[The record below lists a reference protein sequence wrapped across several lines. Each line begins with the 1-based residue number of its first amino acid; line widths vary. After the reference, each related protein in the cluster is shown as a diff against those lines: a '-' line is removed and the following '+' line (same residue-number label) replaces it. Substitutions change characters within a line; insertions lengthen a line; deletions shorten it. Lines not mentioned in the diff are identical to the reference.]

1 MDSTNGIYDN
11 HLYQTIWK
19 APNKENSD
27 DVNNKDILRFVR
39 KPSGNVSSDANKSES
54 EKKPPT
60 LPNRTSVV
68 INLDKNRIRVGRRS
82 RLLPRPLSLPSS
94 FNLLKNFKQNTESS
108 AREASLDIS
117 LIKKLEDE
125 IYQRKEDMLRQN
137 ENVINKKICDNVKC
151 TNCSKIHSFVPN
163 QIVETKTF
171 LDDTSAFTDPESKP
185 VLVVDSSKL
194 QPLLM
199 KRDKDSE
206 VRSISGAK
214 SILIV
219 DNSQFYPVLMTY
231 EIKNK
236 TENDCQQKVEQKLQ
250 NVQLAKPPE
259 IKNKKDND
267 IHKKVTQRLQNVQSS
282 KPPTVSTKIVNKT
295 SEPSKHSRN
304 ITHLF
309 ESCFCKSNPPSPILS
324 PPNTNYPSSTRSTIS
339 TSSSSSL
346 CSNVIND
353 DKNMSSRKSSKFK
366 RFLIHRRSLNL
377 PSKTQRTDEI
387 EMTGTKVKDKK
398 KFIGADIPNMYMT
411 KNKCVPDFQ
420 LDDVH
425 FTNFECK
432 LKNNKLKWLLSIIRK
447 TSNTSLTKY
456 SSAKKRWLSC
466 DDVNSSES
474 HKCNNYLSIY
484 CEAFK
489 NINWSYEDVNDIR
502 NNFNC
507 ITESKQCDTH
517 LNNVRNEDINKIT
530 TPAECNSNNLVRR
543 VRRRSSFRNKRH
555 SVGSTDVVKTWVYR
569 KR

>member
-19 APNKENSD
+19 APNTENSD
-27 DVNNKDILRFVR
+27 EISNKEILQCAR
-39 KPSGNVSSDANKSES
+39 KPPANKINES
-54 EKKPPT
+54 EKKPPI
-60 LPNRTSVV
+60 LPPNRTNRTSVV

-94 FNLLKNFKQNTESS
+94 FNLLKNFKQSQEDSATET
-108 AREASLDIS
+108 SLDIS

-163 QIVETKTF
+163 QVVDTKTF
-171 LDDTSAFTDPESKP
+171 VDDTTAFSDPKSKP

-199 KRDKDSE
+199 KRDKESE
-206 VRSISGAK
+206 TQCIANGAT

-231 EIKNK
+231 EIKAK
-236 TENDCQQKVEQKLQ
+236 TENDAQQRVTQKPNNSQ
-250 NVQLAKPPE
+250 YTKPP
-259 IKNKKDND
+259 ILSHGN
-267 IHKKVTQRLQNVQSS
+267 I
-282 KPPTVSTKIVNKT
+282 NKT
-295 SEPSKHSRN
+295 SEPSKQSRN
-304 ITHLF
+304 FTQLF
-309 ESCFCKSNPPSPILS
+309 ESCFCKSNPPSPVSS
-324 PPNTNYPSSTRSTIS
+324 PVTTNYPSSTRSISTIS
-339 TSSSSSL
+339 TSSSTSSSL

-377 PSKTQRTDEI
+377 PSKIQRTDET
-387 EMTGTKVKDKK
+387 EMTGTKLKDKK
-398 KFIGADIPNMYMT
+398 KFICTDMPNMT
-411 KNKCVPDFQ
+411 KNKCVPDFR

-432 LKNNKLKWLLSIIRK
+432 LKNNKLKWLLSIRR
-447 TSNTSLTKY
+447 TSNTSLTKCNLV
-456 SSAKKRWLSC
+456 KKRWLSC
-466 DDVNSSES
+466 DDVNSSQP

-484 CEAFK
+484 AEAFK
-489 NINWSYEDVNDIR
+489 DANWSSEDVNDIQ
-502 NNFNC
+502 NKFNS
-507 ITESKQCDTH
+507 IAENKQCDSY
-517 LNNVRNEDINKIT
+517 LNNVVRNEDINKIT
-530 TPAECNSNNLVRR
+530 TPADCNSNNLVRR

>member
-19 APNKENSD
+19 APNTENSD
-27 DVNNKDILRFVR
+27 EISNKEILQYVR
-39 KPSGNVSSDANKSES
+39 KPPASKINES
-54 EKKPPT
+54 EKKPPI
-60 LPNRTSVV
+60 LPPNRTNRASVV

-94 FNLLKNFKQNTESS
+94 FNLLKNFKQSQEDSPTET
-108 AREASLDIS
+108 SLDIS
-117 LIKKLEDE
+117 LIKNLEDE

-151 TNCSKIHSFVPN
+151 TNCSKIHCFVPN
-163 QIVETKTF
+163 QVVDTKTF
-171 LDDTSAFTDPESKP
+171 VDDTTAFSDPKSKP
-185 VLVVDSSKL
+185 VLVVDSTKL

-199 KRDKDSE
+199 KRDKESE
-206 VRSISGAK
+206 IQCISGAK

-231 EIKNK
+231 EIKDK
-236 TENDCQQKVEQKLQ
+236 TDNDAQQKVVQKPNNSQ
-250 NVQLAKPPE
+250 NTKPP
-259 IKNKKDND
+259 ILSHAN
-267 IHKKVTQRLQNVQSS
+267 
-282 KPPTVSTKIVNKT
+282 VNKT
-295 SEPSKHSRN
+295 EPSKHSRN
-304 ITHLF
+304 FTQLF
-309 ESCFCKSNPPSPILS
+309 ESCFCKSNPPSPVSS
-324 PPNTNYPSSTRSTIS
+324 PIANNYPSSTRSTIS
-339 TSSSSSL
+339 TASSSTSSSL

-377 PSKTQRTDEI
+377 PSKIPRTDET
-387 EMTGTKVKDKK
+387 EMTGTKLKDKK
-398 KFIGADIPNMYMT
+398 KFICTDMPNMT
-411 KNKCVPDFQ
+411 KTKCVPDFR

-432 LKNNKLKWLLSIIRK
+432 LKNNKLKWLLSIRR
-447 TSNTSLTKY
+447 TSNTSLTKCNLV
-456 SSAKKRWLSC
+456 KKRWLSC
-466 DDVNSSES
+466 DDVNSSEP

-484 CEAFK
+484 AEAFK
-489 NINWSYEDVNDIR
+489 DANWSYEDVNDIQ
-502 NNFNC
+502 NKFNS
-507 ITESKQCDTH
+507 IAENKQCDSY

-530 TPAECNSNNLVRR
+530 TPADCNSNNLVRR

>member
-27 DVNNKDILRFVR
+27 DINKDILQFVR
-39 KPSGNVSSDANKSES
+39 KPSANKSES
-54 EKKPPT
+54 ERKPPI

-94 FNLLKNFKQNTESS
+94 FNLLKNLKQNQEVYATET
-108 AREASLDIS
+108 SLDIS

-151 TNCSKIHSFVPN
+151 SNCSKIHSFVPN
-163 QIVETKTF
+163 QVVDAKTF
-171 LDDTSAFTDPESKP
+171 VDDTSAFKDPESKP
-185 VLVVDSSKL
+185 VLFVDSSKL
-194 QPLLM
+194 QPILM
-199 KRDKDSE
+199 KRDKESE
-206 VRSISGAK
+206 TDCISGAK
-214 SILIV
+214 SIVIV

-231 EIKNK
+231 EIKDKVGSDALQKPTPKPYHSQITKPNQTVVVSSGNSNK
-236 TENDCQQKVEQKLQ
+236 
-250 NVQLAKPPE
+250 
-259 IKNKKDND
+259 I
-267 IHKKVTQRLQNVQSS
+267 
-282 KPPTVSTKIVNKT
+282 
-295 SEPSKHSRN
+295 SEPSKQSRN
-304 ITHLF
+304 FTHLF
-309 ESCFCKSNPPSPILS
+309 ESCFCKSNPPSPPLNI
-324 PPNTNYPSSTRSTIS
+324 NYPSSTRSTTS
-339 TSSSSSL
+339 TSSSTSSSL

-366 RFLIHRRSLNL
+366 RFLIQRRSLNL
-377 PSKTQRTDEI
+377 PSKIQRTDEI

-398 KFIGADIPNMYMT
+398 KFICADIPNVYMT
-411 KNKCVPDFQ
+411 KNKYVPDFR

-432 LKNNKLKWLLSIIRK
+432 LKNNKLKWLLGIRR

-456 SSAKKRWLSC
+456 NSAKKRWYSC
-466 DDVNSSES
+466 DDVNSSEP

-484 CEAFK
+484 CAAFK
-489 NINWSYEDVNDIR
+489 NANWSYEDVNDIH
-502 NNFNC
+502 NMFKSIAEN
-507 ITESKQCDTH
+507 KQCDSY
-517 LNNVRNEDINKIT
+517 LNNVCNEDINKIT
-530 TPAECNSNNLVRR
+530 APADCNSNNLARR

>member
-11 HLYQTIWK
+11 HLHQTIWK

-27 DVNNKDILRFVR
+27 DINNKDILQFIR
-39 KPSGNVSSDANKSES
+39 KPSVHVSANVNKCES
-54 EKKPPT
+54 EKKPPI

-94 FNLLKNFKQNTESS
+94 FNLIKNLKQNQEGSVKET
-108 AREASLDIS
+108 SLDIS

-171 LDDTSAFTDPESKP
+171 VDDDTSAFSDPKGKP
-185 VLVVDSSKL
+185 VLVVDTSKL

-199 KRDKDSE
+199 KRDKE
-206 VRSISGAK
+206 VETQCVSGAK

-231 EIKNK
+231 EIKDK
-236 TENDCQQKVEQKLQ
+236 TEDSTQ
-250 NVQLAKPPE
+250 
-259 IKNKKDND
+259 
-267 IHKKVTQRLQNVQSS
+267 KKVTQQQ
-282 KPPTVSTKIVNKT
+282 STKLSILSSGNIKKA
-295 SEPSKHSRN
+295 SEPSKQSRN
-304 ITHLF
+304 FTHLF
-309 ESCFCKSNPPSPILS
+309 ESCFCKSNSPSPVSTPQI
-324 PPNTNYPSSTRSTIS
+324 TNYPSSTRSTIS
-339 TSSSSSL
+339 TSSSTSSS

-366 RFLIHRRSLNL
+366 RFLIQRRSLNL
-377 PSKTQRTDEI
+377 PSKIHRTDET
-387 EMTGTKVKDKK
+387 EMTGTKAKDKK
-398 KFIGADIPNMYMT
+398 KFICADIPSMYMT
-411 KNKCVPDFQ
+411 KNKCVPDFR

-425 FTNFECK
+425 FTNAECK
-432 LKNNKLKWLLSIIRK
+432 LKNNKLKWLLSIRR
-447 TSNTSLTKY
+447 TSNTNLTKLNL
-456 SSAKKRWLSC
+456 AKKRWLSS
-466 DDVNSSES
+466 DDVNLSES
-474 HKCNNYLSIY
+474 QKRNNYLSIY
-484 CEAFK
+484 CAAFK
-489 NINWSYEDVNDIR
+489 HANWSYEDVNDIH
-502 NNFNC
+502 NSF
-507 ITESKQCDTH
+507 ESTVENKQCDSY
-517 LNNVRNEDINKIT
+517 LNNVRNEEIYKIT
-530 TPAECNSNNLVRR
+530 TPADCNSNNLVRR

>member
-11 HLYQTIWK
+11 HLHRTIWK
-19 APNKENSD
+19 APNRENPNEI
-27 DVNNKDILRFVR
+27 NNKELLHFVR
-39 KPSGNVSSDANKSES
+39 KPSANKMSES
-54 EKKPPT
+54 EKKPPI

-94 FNLLKNFKQNTESS
+94 FNLLKNFKQNQDDSTTET
-108 AREASLDIS
+108 SLDIT

-125 IYQRKEDMLRQN
+125 IYQRKEDILRQN

-151 TNCSKIHSFVPN
+151 TNCSKIYSFVPN
-163 QIVETKTF
+163 QVVETKTF
-171 LDDTSAFTDPESKP
+171 VDDTSAFNDPASKP

-199 KRDKDSE
+199 KRDKESE
-206 VRSISGAK
+206 TQCISGTK
-214 SILIV
+214 SIVIV

-231 EIKNK
+231 EIKDK
-236 TENDCQQKVEQKLQ
+236 IENVAQKPNILHITK
-250 NVQLAKPPE
+250 
-259 IKNKKDND
+259 
-267 IHKKVTQRLQNVQSS
+267 
-282 KPPTVSTKIVNKT
+282 PTVLSHKNVNKT
-295 SEPSKHSRN
+295 SETAKPSRN
-304 ITHLF
+304 FTHLF
-309 ESCFCKSNPPSPILS
+309 ESCFCKSNPPSPVSS
-324 PPNTNYPSSTRSTIS
+324 PPLTNNCPSSSTRSTIS
-339 TSSSSSL
+339 TSSSTSSSL

-377 PSKTQRTDEI
+377 PSKIQRTDDT
-387 EMTGTKVKDKK
+387 EMTGTKAKDKT
-398 KFIGADIPNMYMT
+398 KFICTDIPNNMHMT
-411 KNKCVPDFQ
+411 KNKCVPDFR

-432 LKNNKLKWLLSIIRK
+432 LKNNKLKWLLSIRR

-456 SSAKKRWLSC
+456 NLVKKRWLSC
-466 DDVNSSES
+466 DDVNSFEP

-484 CEAFK
+484 SEAFK
-489 NINWSYEDVNDIR
+489 DANWSYEDVNDIK
-502 NNFNC
+502 NKFKS
-507 ITESKQCDTH
+507 ITEHKQCDTY
-517 LNNVRNEDINKIT
+517 LNYVRNEDINKIT
-530 TPAECNSNNLVRR
+530 TPADSNSNNLVRR

>member
-11 HLYQTIWK
+11 HLYHTIWK
-19 APNKENSD
+19 APIKENNSND
-27 DVNNKDILRFVR
+27 INNTDILQYMR
-39 KPSGNVSSDANKSES
+39 KPSANKSES
-54 EKKPPT
+54 DKKKPPT

-94 FNLLKNFKQNTESS
+94 FNLLKNFKQTPEDSVTET
-108 AREASLDIS
+108 SLDIS
-117 LIKKLEDE
+117 LIKKLEDD

-151 TNCSKIHSFVPN
+151 TNCANIHSFVPN
-163 QIVETKTF
+163 QIVEEKTF
-171 LDDTSAFTDPESKP
+171 VEDTSAFNDSASKP
-185 VLVVDSSKL
+185 VLLVDSSKL
-194 QPLLM
+194 QPILM
-199 KRDKDSE
+199 KRDKE
-206 VRSISGAK
+206 QETECMPAAK
-214 SILIV
+214 SIIIV

-231 EIKNK
+231 EIKDK
-236 TENDCQQKVEQKLQ
+236 RENDALQKVTPKL
-250 NVQLAKPPE
+250 NNCLINKPSVQLPPR
-259 IKNKKDND
+259 N
-267 IHKKVTQRLQNVQSS
+267 
-282 KPPTVSTKIVNKT
+282 VNKT
-295 SEPSKHSRN
+295 SELTKSRN
-304 ITHLF
+304 FTHLF
-309 ESCFCKSNPPSPILS
+309 ESCFCKSNPPSPVSS
-324 PPNTNYPSSTRSTIS
+324 PVNAHYASSTRSTVS
-339 TSSSSSL
+339 TSSSTSSSL

-377 PSKTQRTDEI
+377 PSKIQRTDET

-398 KFIGADIPNMYMT
+398 KFICADIPRYTYMT
-411 KNKCVPDFQ
+411 TNKCVPDFQ

-432 LKNNKLKWLLSIIRK
+432 LKKNKLKWLLSIRR
-447 TSNTSLTKY
+447 TSNTSYTKY
-456 SSAKKRWLSC
+456 NFGKKHWLSC
-466 DDVNSSES
+466 DDVHSSEPP

-489 NINWSYEDVNDIR
+489 NSNWSYEDVNDIR
-502 NNFNC
+502 YKIKSTAEN
-507 ITESKQCDTH
+507 KQCDSYAKD
-517 LNNVRNEDINKIT
+517 VRNEDINKIT
-530 TPAECNSNNLVRR
+530 TPADCNGNNLVRR

>member
-19 APNKENSD
+19 VPNKENSD
-27 DVNNKDILRFVR
+27 DINKDILQFVR
-39 KPSGNVSSDANKSES
+39 KPSANKSES
-54 EKKPPT
+54 EKKPPI

-94 FNLLKNFKQNTESS
+94 FNLLKNFKQNQEGSATET
-108 AREASLDIS
+108 SLDIS

-137 ENVINKKICDNVKC
+137 ENVINKKICDNDKC
-151 TNCSKIHSFVPN
+151 TNCSKDHSFVPN
-163 QIVETKTF
+163 QIVEAKTF
-171 LDDTSAFTDPESKP
+171 VDDTSAFKDPESKP
-185 VLVVDSSKL
+185 VLLVDSSKL

-199 KRDKDSE
+199 KRDRE
-206 VRSISGAK
+206 NETHCISGAK

-231 EIKNK
+231 EIKDK
-236 TENDCQQKVEQKLQ
+236 IENDSIQKVTPKLNASQ
-250 NVQLAKPPE
+250 AIKPPLLSPR
-259 IKNKKDND
+259 N
-267 IHKKVTQRLQNVQSS
+267 
-282 KPPTVSTKIVNKT
+282 VNKT
-295 SEPSKHSRN
+295 SEPSTKSRN
-304 ITHLF
+304 FTHLF
-309 ESCFCKSNPPSPILS
+309 ESCFCKSNPPSPVSS
-324 PPNTNYPSSTRSTIS
+324 PLTTHYPSSTRSTVS
-339 TSSSSSL
+339 TSSSTSSSL

-377 PSKTQRTDEI
+377 PSKIQRTDEI

-398 KFIGADIPNMYMT
+398 KFICADIPNMYMT

-432 LKNNKLKWLLSIIRK
+432 LKNNKLKWLLSIRR

-456 SSAKKRWLSC
+456 NLAKKRWLSC
-466 DDVNSSES
+466 DDVNSSEP

-484 CEAFK
+484 CDAFK
-489 NINWSYEDVNDIR
+489 NANWSYEDVNDIH
-502 NNFNC
+502 NKFKSTAEN
-507 ITESKQCDTH
+507 KQCD
-517 LNNVRNEDINKIT
+517 NVRNEDINKIT
-530 TPAECNSNNLVRR
+530 TPADCNSNNLVRR